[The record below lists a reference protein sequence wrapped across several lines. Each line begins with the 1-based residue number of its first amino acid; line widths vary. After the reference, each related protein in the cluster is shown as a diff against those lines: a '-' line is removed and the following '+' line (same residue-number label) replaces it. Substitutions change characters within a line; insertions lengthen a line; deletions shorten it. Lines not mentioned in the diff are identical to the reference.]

1 MTILEN
7 SSTQELIDLDNL
19 LYNDFNTYQDW
30 FDAFK
35 DEDKIRIEL
44 IESINEKLKA
54 NNYDGPNDYY
64 AMYWFA
70 KGLNL
75 PVPQKPKRYVNSDDY
90 LFNNLH
96 KCHYHHIINY
106 LSQLNLELLRYVELT
121 FFLPLYKRKKKNK
134 FVR

>member
-1 MTILEN
+1 MKIKISLTYVYLKEGKITIRLTPRTQSFEN

-19 LYNDFNTYQDW
+19 LYKSFNTYQSW

-44 IESINEKLKA
+44 IESIHEKLQA
-54 NNYDGPNDYY
+54 NNFDGPNDYY

-75 PVPQKPKRYVNSDDY
+75 PVPQKPKCYVDSDDY
-90 LFNNLH
+90 
-96 KCHYHHIINY
+96 
-106 LSQLNLELLRYVELT
+106 
-121 FFLPLYKRKKKNK
+121 
-134 FVR
+134 

>member
-1 MTILEN
+1 MTIRLTPRTQSFEN

-75 PVPQKPKRYVNSDDY
+75 PVPQKPKRYVDSDDY
-90 LFNNLH
+90 
-96 KCHYHHIINY
+96 
-106 LSQLNLELLRYVELT
+106 
-121 FFLPLYKRKKKNK
+121 
-134 FVR
+134 